1 MQEGPITVFAPD
13 DDAMGDFAKT
23 QGLSKVELMNY
34 PDLKTV
40 CLNHVA
46 VGKFDSKNLPAEVT
60 MISGKKVSTA
70 GLKFKKN
77 DIAVG
82 NGLIHAIKE
91 VVA

>member
-1 MQEGPITVFAPD
+1 MFAPD

-40 CLNHVA
+40 CLNNVA
-46 VGKFDSKNLPAEVT
+46 VGKFDSKNLQAEVT
-60 MISGKKVSTA
+60 MVSGKKVSTA
-70 GLKFKKN
+70 GLKFKNN
-77 DIAVG
+77 DIDVG

-91 VVA
+91 VVV